1 MAQKYAENA
10 HNIYSTDHK
19 AVAGK
24 DSWHDQDLTQ
34 LSQMRG
40 FLPNDHMIIKSISEQ
55 SGMLGTLLSVDNL
68 YSYGQLFHW
77 VFATPRNFV

>member
-1 MAQKYAENA
+1 MAQKCAENA

-24 DSWHDQDLTQ
+24 DSWHEQDLTQ

-40 FLPNDHMIIKSISEQ
+40 FLPNDHMIIKVFRSNRECSE
-55 SGMLGTLLSVDNL
+55 LYCLLTTCTVD
-68 YSYGQLFHW
+68 GQLFHW